1 MNNPS
6 KKFVALAGVLS
17 ATALF
22 TACDEEILQPSSS
35 DLNTV
40 ASFKD
45 LGDCS
50 SKNKGRLV
58 YVDSTDAV
66 YLCADSTWKEV
77 GLSEVKGADGKDGAN
92 GKDGKDGKNGS
103 DGKDGKD
110 GANGTSC
117 TVKALDDG
125 SGYDVVC
132 GDKKVGTLTNG
143 KNGADGKNGTNGTN
157 GKSAYEIA
165 KENGF
170 KGTEA
175 EWLKSL
181 EGKDGDKG
189 ADGKSCSVKPNEEE
203 NGYDL
208 VCGDET
214 VTITNGNDGKSVT
227 GQNGESCTGTSLENG
242 NIQISCGGK
251 VVGELKNGSVG
262 ATGKSAYEIA
272 KEKDPSIGSEADW
285 LASLKGDAGADCEI
299 LDGEEDGVVIVQCG
313 EGDNVVKTTLYKA
326 MCGTKPYDPE
336 VKSCVGQ
343 VLWGKCGKKTY
354 DLTTEVCHDDANDEV
369 WKLCGTTAYD
379 PTKYACIENKV
390 KEKKMLLMCGTDE
403 YDPETAFCAMR
414 GENVERV
421 YKKVTIGEQTWM
433 AENLD
438 YQMTRSWCGGG
449 SGENA
454 GDCDTYG
461 RLYTWAAAMG
471 KSEAECGYD
480 HEYECDLGTGNVQG
494 ACPDGWHI
502 PTYSEWEELLN
513 AVGGQS
519 TAGTKLKATTLWEAG
534 AFSTNEDAYG
544 FSALPAGYRYNGGVF
559 YYTGKYAQFWSST
572 EYELSNFAYYINL
585 LHSANDAAMKYSI
598 KMNGLSVRCLQD

>member
-77 GLSEVKGADGKDGAN
+77 GLSEVKGADGKDGTN

-132 GDKKVGTLTNG
+132 GGKKVGTLTNG

-189 ADGKSCSVKPNEEE
+189 ADGKSCTVTPNEEKD
-203 NGYDL
+203 GYDL
-208 VCGDET
+208 VCGDKT

-313 EGDNVVKTTLYKA
+313 EGNNVVKTTLYKA

-336 VKSCVGQ
+336 VKVCVGQ
-343 VLWGKCGKKTY
+343 VLWAKCG
-354 DLTTEVCHDDANDEV
+354 DANFIEETHFCFNETV
-369 WKLCGTTAYD
+369 YKLCNGA
-379 PTKYACIENKV
+379 K
-390 KEKKMLLMCGTDE
+390 
-403 YDPETAFCAMR
+403 YDPENEFCAVK
-414 GENVERV
+414 GKSVIGV
-421 YKKVTIGEQTWM
+421 YKKTTIGEGENAQTWM
-433 AENLD
+433 AENLNYETELSHCYD
-438 YQMTRSWCGGG
+438 DKT
-449 SGENA
+449 EN
-454 GDCDTYG
+454 CTKYG
-461 RLYTWAAAMG
+461 RLYEWSAAVG
-471 KSEAECGYD
+471 KSKEECGSNNKCNLP
-480 HEYECDLGTGNVQG
+480 EGNVQG
-494 ACPDGWHI
+494 VCPDGWHL
-502 PTYSEWEELLN
+502 PSQDEWRKLVTNVDASLN
-513 AVGGQS
+513 GEWNEKNV
-519 TAGTKLKATTLWEAG
+519 AGKYLKAANGWNVVEKEETLD
-534 AFSTNEDAYG
+534 TYG
-544 FSALPAGYRYNGGVF
+544 FSALAAGFWLTAGYRGESN
-559 YYTGKYAQFWSST
+559 YAVFWSST
-572 EYELSNFAYYINL
+572 ERSTSYAYNVSL
-585 LHSANDAAMKYSI
+585 GLDRDAALTDYTMKSY
-598 KMNGLSVRCLQD
+598 KYSVRCLQD